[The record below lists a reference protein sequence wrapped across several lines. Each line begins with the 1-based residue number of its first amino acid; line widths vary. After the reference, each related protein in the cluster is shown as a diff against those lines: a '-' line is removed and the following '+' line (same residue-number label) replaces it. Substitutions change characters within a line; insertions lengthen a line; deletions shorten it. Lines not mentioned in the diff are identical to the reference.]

1 LLRVQWPEVLII
13 VTIVLIVVIA
23 SVAFRMRRG
32 K

>member
-1 LLRVQWPEVLII
+1 LLRIQWPEVLII